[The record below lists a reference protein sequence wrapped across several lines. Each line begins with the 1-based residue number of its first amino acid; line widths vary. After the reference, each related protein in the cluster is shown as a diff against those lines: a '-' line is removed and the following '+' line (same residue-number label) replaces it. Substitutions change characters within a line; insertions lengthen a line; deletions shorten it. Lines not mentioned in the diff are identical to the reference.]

1 MGVHPNNIPNFDI
14 CEDIFGVH
22 AFYMVTFANKHCR
35 IITYFQNRYKKCTS
49 KLYLSTWE
57 SDKIGSIVP
66 KNRQPIHGPGLGTL
80 SVPAVCPSVDIY
92 LCDNARLTILTILP
106 DTTLS

>member
-1 MGVHPNNIPNFDI
+1 M
-14 CEDIFGVH
+14 H

-35 IITYFQNRYKKCTS
+35 IITYFRNGYEKRTS
-49 KLYLSTWE
+49 KVVPINA
-57 SDKIGSIVP
+57 KIGSIVP

-80 SVPAVCPSVDIY
+80 SVPAVCPSDEID
-92 LCDNARLTILTILP
+92 LCDHARLTILTILP